1 MLAKKTSKNQLTLPK
16 EVVKSFPDTEYF
28 DVSVKDR
35 KIILM
40 PVKITLADAAIEGI
54 RDKLKKLGITKGD
67 VAEAVKW
74 ARKKKRQSR

>member
-16 EVVKSFPDTEYF
+16 EIAKSFPDTEYF
-28 DVSVKDR
+28 DVSVKDK

-40 PVKITLADAAIEGI
+40 PVKITPVDITLEGI
-54 RDKLKKLGITKGD
+54 RAKLEKLGVTGSD

-74 ARKKKRQSR
+74 ARRKKQ